1 MADWQSADMSEL
13 VPSEL
18 AELVSSASDISDKIV
33 TTLELVKGWVLL
45 AGGNVSYVHDFASV
59 LTELVKKFRTD
70 FLGTG
75 FYACNMWDY
84 PLKQYYR
91 SGSSGEIFSQSFLSD
106 LSSSLTDAHDPNVPT
121 FEGNVAMLVIVGTA
135 TGLDQIVPTIKIA
148 RDAFFNWK
156 ELSAITDSL
165 VIKTKQLGINDYIS
179 RLQSG
184 EIKSSERVA
193 VQSSK
198 VQQLERVLR
207 DVVYMTL
214 DAVEAI
220 TIVPNPTLKDVEDLI
235 TYVNTNVASSTYPD
249 WESVTL
255 RKILPPVVDIVDVV
269 LEPLIGTL
277 QSGTDT
283 LKAIQELIALVEIKI
298 AQLQAINA
306 RMATYLSQFVN
317 LISMTGLYTLWV
329 TSSTGVVPLASSL
342 LDATSTPFGTS
353 NGFYYGVTL
362 LAGGAGLAPFENL
375 FRSVGT

>member
-1 MADWQSADMSEL
+1 
-13 VPSEL
+13 
-18 AELVSSASDISDKIV
+18 
-33 TTLELVKGWVLL
+33 
-45 AGGNVSYVHDFASV
+45 
-59 LTELVKKFRTD
+59 
-70 FLGTG
+70 
-75 FYACNMWDY
+75 
-84 PLKQYYR
+84 
-91 SGSSGEIFSQSFLSD
+91 
-106 LSSSLTDAHDPNVPT
+106 
-121 FEGNVAMLVIVGTA
+121 
-135 TGLDQIVPTIKIA
+135 
-148 RDAFFNWK
+148 
-156 ELSAITDSL
+156 
-165 VIKTKQLGINDYIS
+165 
-179 RLQSG
+179 
-184 EIKSSERVA
+184 
-193 VQSSK
+193 
-198 VQQLERVLR
+198 
-207 DVVYMTL
+207 MTL